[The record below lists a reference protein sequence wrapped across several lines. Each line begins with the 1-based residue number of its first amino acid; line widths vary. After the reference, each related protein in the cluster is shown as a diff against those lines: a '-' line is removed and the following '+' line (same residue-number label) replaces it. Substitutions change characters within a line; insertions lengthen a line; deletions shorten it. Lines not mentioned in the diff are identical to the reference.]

1 MASARGPQRVNH
13 WGVNVRSDEW
23 TAQSRRGDGAFC
35 VLVVDDDDQARKVV
49 RWQLEASGYAVIEAP
64 DGLGALDAIVMGD
77 PDLVVLDL
85 GLPRVGGLDV
95 LRSVRSGRAGGRPGR
110 PVIILSGRSGDS
122 DRILGLDLGAD
133 DYLVKPFSP
142 GELAAR
148 VRSVLRRA
156 CPSPESDAL
165 EVGPLRISVTART
178 VQVDGEPVVLT
189 AKEFDLLAFLAA
201 HPRRVFSKAQLLE
214 QVWHSC
220 PDWLSEATV
229 SEHIHRLRAKIER
242 PPPAPRLIRTLRS
255 VGYQLDPGA

>member
-1 MASARGPQRVNH
+1 MRA
-13 WGVNVRSDEW
+13 DEW
-23 TAQSRRGDGAFC
+23 TARPGRGDGDSC

-49 RWQLEASGYAVIEAP
+49 RWQLEASGYIVIESP
-64 DGLGALDAIVMGD
+64 DGPDALEAIVTGD

-95 LRSVRSGRAGGRPGR
+95 LRSVRSGRAGGRPDR

-156 CPSPESDAL
+156 WPNPDHDSL
-165 EVGPLRISVTART
+165 EVGPLRISLTSRT
-178 VQVDGEPVVLT
+178 VHRDGEPVDLT

-214 QVWHSC
+214 QVWHSS

-242 PPPAPRLIRTLRS
+242 PLPASRLIRTLRS
-255 VGYQLDPGA
+255 VGYQLDPGP